1 MKKKVKYKYT
11 KKYYGFL
18 RKHTRMW
25 WRGVKKE
32 FIKRGIHPVVDYS
45 SSGYVI
51 SWFIKEC
58 PLIRFGAWM
67 RDSIDNYE
75 LYADW
80 DELIDK
86 FKPNRSPFN
95 FSSVDEM
102 ISEAVKMVEL
112 YKIGGQP
119 LNDYIRENS
128 AWSYE
133 PDKDMLALIESEG
146 ELRKRNGLTKEEWDN
161 AFACRKIVAEEAI
174 RDNSIWGVVIAP
186 RMQFFRNIPETLFVI
201 IEDESDKISDEDW
214 NRAWSEWGKKRMD
227 IDYDNHINLEI
238 ISKYDMEKY
247 AHRNR
252 RIKNIIK
259 KGRWL
264 KGSYKDL

>member
-1 MKKKVKYKYT
+1 MRKKVKYKYT

-25 WRGVKKE
+25 WRGVEKE
-32 FIKRGIHPVVDYS
+32 FIKRGIHPMVDYS

-51 SWFIKEC
+51 SWLIKEC
-58 PLIRFGAWM
+58 PLIRFGAWL

-95 FSSVDEM
+95 FSSIDKMV
-102 ISEAVKMVEL
+102 SEAMKMVEL

-128 AWSYE
+128 DWCDV
-133 PDKDMLALIESEG
+133 PDKDMLALIESES

-161 AFACRKIVAEEAI
+161 AFAYRKIVAEEAV

-214 NRAWSEWGKKRMD
+214 NRAWSEWRTKQMD
-227 IDYDNHINLEI
+227 SEYDNHFNMEI
-238 ISKYDMEKY
+238 ISKYDMEEY
-247 AHRNR
+247 AHRSR
-252 RIKNIIK
+252 HTKNIIK

-264 KGSYKDL
+264 KGDYKAL